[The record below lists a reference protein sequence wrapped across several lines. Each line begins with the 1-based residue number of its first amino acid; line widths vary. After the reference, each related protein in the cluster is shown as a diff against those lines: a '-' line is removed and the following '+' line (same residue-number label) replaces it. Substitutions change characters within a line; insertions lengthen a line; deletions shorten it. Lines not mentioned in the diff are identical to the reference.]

1 MNVKICGI
9 TNMDDALCAC
19 AAGADFLG
27 FVFYP
32 GSPRYVPPARARALI
47 GRLRAERA
55 LERTRTVGLCVQL
68 VPAELDAVARA
79 ADVDCLQ
86 VYGTYVPQD
95 LAQVNAALFKAI
107 RPVSPQAA
115 AHEADRYAA
124 LAPPSGPALL
134 LDAFE
139 AGTWG
144 GTGQRADWDLA
155 AQVRARHPRTMLAG
169 GLTPDNVCAAIRQV
183 RPWGVDVSSGVE
195 TAPGRKEPAAVRAFV
210 ARARRAARTGAD

>member
-68 VPAELDAVARA
+68 VPAAEGIA
-79 ADVDCLQ
+79 
-86 VYGTYVPQD
+86 
-95 LAQVNAALFKAI
+95 
-107 RPVSPQAA
+107 
-115 AHEADRYAA
+115 
-124 LAPPSGPALL
+124 
-134 LDAFE
+134 
-139 AGTWG
+139 
-144 GTGQRADWDLA
+144 
-155 AQVRARHPRTMLAG
+155 
-169 GLTPDNVCAAIRQV
+169 
-183 RPWGVDVSSGVE
+183 
-195 TAPGRKEPAAVRAFV
+195 
-210 ARARRAARTGAD
+210 